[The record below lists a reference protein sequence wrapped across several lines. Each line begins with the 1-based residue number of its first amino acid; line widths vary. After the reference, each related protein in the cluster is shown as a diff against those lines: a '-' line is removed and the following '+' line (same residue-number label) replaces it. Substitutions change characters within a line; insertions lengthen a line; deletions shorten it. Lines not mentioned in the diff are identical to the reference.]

1 MRRQFL
7 TVGLFIAV
15 GTLVEAVVETYDYI
29 VVGSGPGGAP
39 LAVNLARAGYSVA
52 LLEAGVDLGDN
63 KNYSEIFNFN
73 AAANDEK
80 SRWDFFV
87 KHSDDE
93 AREAKY
99 EKSTWRTADGSFY
112 VGLDPPEGST
122 RLGIYYPRAATLGGC
137 AMHNGGICTL
147 PNDADWDYIAEITGD
162 DGWLASNMRK
172 YFEKMEANEYLP
184 LDTPGHGY
192 DGYVN
197 TTISDPS
204 LMNQNSD
211 LQKLASRLISRVGGN
226 AGRDINAPDPDR
238 DQATGVFGMATH
250 ADRNGKRA
258 GTNTLL
264 KRTLADP
271 AKYNLTVQLET
282 LVTRIIINWE
292 AGEPSATGVEVLR
305 GSHQYEADPLYDT
318 AKQGKFGRIFA
329 RKEVIVAGGSFNSP
343 QILKLSG
350 IGPAKELEKFHI
362 PVVKDLAGVG
372 ENLGDNYEAGLQ
384 SLASKPLNGSAGPVA
399 VFLKTPTARKT
410 RNIQAWCG
418 SFSFEGFWPGFPTDY
433 GPTEYECAVV
443 HINPRSQAGHV
454 RLRSNDPREMPEI
467 NFNFFAKGGD
477 EDLTEILD
485 AVKTFRKALN
495 SAGAP
500 ITPFDE
506 RHPCPGVNQ
515 NCTDK
520 AQKEFIKLQTYSHH
534 ATSTCAIGPADDPK
548 AVLDSKFRVH
558 GVGNLRV
565 VDASAFPKVPGA
577 FPVCPTFMLAEKAS
591 ADILAA
597 AEIAK

>member
-1 MRRQFL
+1 MLYQL
-7 TVGLFIAV
+7 LAAGLFIAA
-15 GTLVEAVVETYDYI
+15 GTLAEAVAESYDYI

-39 LAVNLARAGYSVA
+39 LAANLARAGYSVT
-52 LLEAGVDLGDN
+52 LLEAGRDLGDN
-63 KNYSEIFNFN
+63 KNYSEIANFI
-73 AAANDEK
+73 AAGNDEK

-99 EKSTWRTADGSFY
+99 EKTTWRTADGSFY
-112 VGLDPPEGST
+112 VGLDPPKGST

-162 DGWLASNMRK
+162 DGWLAKNMRK

-184 LDTPGHGY
+184 SDTPGHGY

-204 LMNQNSD
+204 FMKENSD
-211 LQKLASRLISRVGGN
+211 LQKLTSQLIAHTGGD
-226 AGRDINAPDPDR
+226 AGRDVNAPDPDR
-238 DQATGVFGMATH
+238 DQTTGVFAMASH
-250 ADRNGKRA
+250 ADKNGKRA

-271 AKYNLTVQLET
+271 AKFNLTIQLET
-282 LVTRIIINWE
+282 LVTRIIINRE
-292 AGEPSATGVEVLR
+292 DGKPTAAGVEVLR
-305 GSHQYEADPLYDT
+305 GSHLYEADPLYDGT
-318 AKQGKFGRIFA
+318 KGKFGRIFA
-329 RKEVIVAGGSFNSP
+329 RKEVIIAGGTFNSP

-350 IGPAKELEKFHI
+350 IGPAKELKKFHI
-362 PVVKDLAGVG
+362 PVVKNLPGVG

-384 SLASKPLNGSAGPVA
+384 ALASKPLNGSAGATVV
-399 VFLKTPTARKT
+399 VFLKTPTARKV

-418 SFSFEGFWPGFPTDY
+418 SFSFEGFWPGFPTEY
-433 GPTEYECAVV
+433 GPSQYECAIV
-443 HINPRSQAGHV
+443 HINPRSQAGYV
-454 RLRSNDPREMPEI
+454 RLRSNDPQQMPEI
-467 NFNFFAKGGD
+467 NLNFFAKGGD
-477 EDLTEILD
+477 EDLTELLD
-485 AVKTFRKALN
+485 AAKTFRKAIG

-506 RHPCPGVNQ
+506 RHPCPGINQ
-515 NCTDK
+515 NCTDE
-520 AQKEFIKLQTYSHH
+520 AQKEFIKLQSYSHH
-534 ATSTCAIGPADDPK
+534 ATSTCAIGKADDPM

-591 ADILAA
+591 ADILA
-597 AEIAK
+597 ELKNEE

>member
-1 MRRQFL
+1 MLRQL
-7 TVGLFIAV
+7 LAAGLFLAAETLAAAV
-15 GTLVEAVVETYDYI
+15 AETYDYI

-39 LAVNLARAGYSVA
+39 IAANLARAGYSVT
-52 LLEAGVDLGDN
+52 LLEAGVDLGNN
-63 KNYSEIFNFN
+63 KNYSEMSNFIL
-73 AAANDEK
+73 AGNDEK

-87 KHSDDE
+87 KHSEDE

-99 EKSTWRTADGSFY
+99 EKTTWRTADGSFY

-162 DGWLASNMRK
+162 NGWLATNMRK

-184 LDTPGHGY
+184 PNTPGHGY

-204 LMNQNSD
+204 LMELDSD
-211 LQKLASRLISRVGGN
+211 FQKLASQLISHTGGD
-226 AGRDINAPDPDR
+226 AGRDVNAPEPDR

-258 GTNTLL
+258 GANTYLN
-264 KRTLADP
+264 KTLADP
-271 AKYNLTVQLET
+271 AKFNLTVQLET
-282 LVTRIIINWE
+282 FVTRVLINWE

-305 GSHQYEADPLYDT
+305 GSHQYEADPFYDP
-318 AKQGKFGRIFA
+318 AKKGKPGRIFA
-329 RKEVIVAGGSFNSP
+329 RKEVIIAGGSFNSP

-362 PVVKDLAGVG
+362 PVVKDLPGVG

-384 SLASKPLNGSAGPVA
+384 SLASKPLNGSVGPVV

-418 SFSFEGFWPGFPTDY
+418 GFSFEGFWPGFPTEY
-433 GPTEYECAVV
+433 GPNQYECAIV
-443 HINPRSQAGHV
+443 HINPRSQAGYV
-454 RLRSNDPREMPEI
+454 RLRSTDPRQMPEI
-467 NFNFFAKGGD
+467 NLNFFAEGGD
-477 EDLTEILD
+477 EDLTELLD
-485 AVKTFRKALN
+485 AVKTFRTALN
-495 SAGAP
+495 SVDAP

-515 NCTDK
+515 KCTDE
-520 AQKEFIKLQTYSHH
+520 AQKEFIKLQSYSHH
-534 ATSTCAIGPADDPK
+534 ATSTCAIGPADDPM

-591 ADILAA
+591 ADILGAL
-597 AEIAK
+597 EEVV